1 MADIQRSPKLVGHNY
16 QTPDIVAKVTGR
28 SRYAED
34 YRAEGMLFTKLL
46 LSPLPHARI
55 RSVDTSEALAM
66 PGVVAIIGA
75 DDLLAAAP
83 PERGVAAEEEE
94 GPDGGKADKP
104 KPIDPELGLTNEPV
118 FQGQPVLAVAAVD
131 EVTAANAIERIR
143 IQWEPLP
150 FCVDPL
156 QSLHP
161 NGPDARTEGNVHF
174 GDGLKHYKWT
184 AEEWKEVEAGRLP
197 MRDAPDTW
205 QYGDVDA
212 ALKEAAVVIDETIM
226 CQATSHQCME
236 PRSSMAYWQNGKLH
250 LHASAQ
256 TTSHIARSVGR
267 WSGAGPADVV
277 LLGEYVGGGFGGK
290 NPETHMH
297 TAIPAILAKKTGRP
311 VQMRI
316 SREEDN
322 YIGRSRAGLHMR
334 VRMGFRKDGRMT
346 ALDMFVVQSNGPFAR
361 AGDYNT
367 CGVVASATYTPLSMR
382 FRGTAVMTNTPPH
395 GPQRGPGGTQ
405 SNVMFEPLITKAAHK
420 LGIDEVEIR
429 KINAPVTGSKF
440 GPPDAKGQQNFL
452 TGSFMREAL
461 DQGSAAFNWSERK
474 RRNGERHGS
483 KVTGVAVA
491 IGEFTAG
498 TIGFDGL
505 VTIEPDGKLYV
516 RQGVG
521 NIGTLSVH
529 DTARVAAEVL
539 DMPWDQCEIIWG
551 DTSKHLPWSCR
562 QGGSQTI
569 HANSRANYAAASDA
583 VQKLQEIAAR
593 DLGGAPADYAVGG
606 GRVYRR
612 GNPGRGL
619 SFAQAAKRA
628 IELGGKYDGHEL
640 PKDINV
646 MTEESATAIAGRGLM
661 GVAKDNYGRKG
672 ATRSSVIGFAEVDVD
687 VETGEYTI
695 LDFLCV
701 TDVGVVINPRGLEGQ
716 LHGGAIQGVGYARS
730 QKWVYDQHYGVP
742 LAKRFHYNKPPTI
755 LDIPQKMSW
764 SAVNIPDP
772 QTPVGAKGVA
782 EAAVGAGAAA
792 ISCALA
798 NALGDD
804 YLRRTPVGVDM
815 IVQSLQEQKRVDRG
829 LTANV

>member
-405 SNVMFEPLITKAAHK
+405 SNVMCEPLITKAAHK

-646 MTEESATAIAGRGLM
+646 MTKESATAIAGRGLM
-661 GVAKDNYGRKG
+661 GVAKDNYGRRG

-755 LDIPQKMSW
+755 LDIPLKMSW